1 MSLTLGHLYKFDS
14 FIVDVDERVLFR
26 DGRMVP
32 LTPKVF
38 ETLLLLVKNHGSIV
52 TKEMMLDTLWPN
64 VFVEESNVTFNITML
79 RKALGDTKRSPTY
92 IETVPRRG
100 YRFKTEVREVLGQD
114 LRGETTTTQ
123 PAVPSGNGKLAPI
136 PITAELSPAAFDSPP
151 GATFSGAAAAVSQP
165 ETQVRSRSLLSG
177 QRVILLAITALVII
191 VSLAATIWRLNRNSS
206 VLGKRDELKAGAR
219 MPLTGTALKTEQLTG
234 YGNIGAAAVSP
245 DGKQIA
251 YVEENN
257 GQQSLWL
264 RQTATAVN
272 VRIMPP
278 TYAVYNKIDF
288 SHDGTYVY
296 FVNHLEGEASDLYRI
311 PVFGGPPTKM
321 HENVEAGFSLAPD
334 DSQVAFKRRDRTARE
349 DTLYIADLNSGGER
363 PLIKHQG
370 PDWLFAFSWS
380 PDGRVIIFAS
390 GETDSG
396 RPTMKISEVN
406 VATGEEKLLIKP
418 NWYFIQ
424 QFEWLPD
431 GSGLLI
437 CAKEK
442 LTPEIWQ
449 MSYPGLHLQKL
460 IADLNNY
467 LSISL
472 TSDARKMIAVQSKL
486 VSQVWVSPGLDA
498 GKAWNI
504 AGGRGQL
511 AWMPDD
517 RLVYDYGSNT
527 SSDLWI
533 ANADGTEPKQLIFNS
548 GLNGAP
554 AISPD
559 GRTIVFQSDRTG
571 TQHLWRMNSDGSN
584 QVQLTNGY
592 AERNATISPDGK
604 WVYYNSSADHAL
616 WKIALE
622 GGQPVKLADDYSMY
636 PSVSPDGK
644 LIAAFHFPKY
654 GHEATII
661 VRRVEDMNPVT
672 ELTLAP
678 GFWISRTIQWEPDSS
693 GVIYAIQDEGKVK
706 LYSQPLNHQPL
717 HQLTSVK
724 AADEFEFAVSPRKR
738 LAFISTK
745 WDHDIVSIEGLK

>member
-1 MSLTLGHLYKFDS
+1 MSLALRHLYKFDS
-14 FIVDVDERVLFR
+14 FIVDVNERVLFR

-79 RKALGDTKRSPTY
+79 RKALGDTKRSSTY

-100 YRFKTEVREVLGQD
+100 YRFKTEVREVVGED
-114 LRGETTTTQ
+114 LRDESTAIQ
-123 PAVPSGNGKLAPI
+123 PATSSGNGKPEPI
-136 PITAELSPAAFDSPP
+136 AIIAELRPTTFDPRQPATLSASAVAQTEPQ
-151 GATFSGAAAAVSQP
+151 AA
-165 ETQVRSRSLLSG
+165 SRSFLRG
-177 QRVILLAITALVII
+177 PRMILLEVMALLMT
-191 VSLAATIWRLNRNSS
+191 VSLAATVWRLNRNSP
-206 VLGKRDELKAGAR
+206 VPDKRSEARASGR
-219 MPLTGTALKTEQLTG
+219 MPLSPTALKTEQLTG

-245 DGKQIA
+245 DGKQIV

-272 VRIMPP
+272 VRIVPP
-278 TYAVYNKIDF
+278 SYSVYNKIDF
-288 SHDGTYVY
+288 SHDGNYVY
-296 FVNHLEGEASDLYRI
+296 FVNHLADEASDLYRI

-321 HENVEAGFSLAPD
+321 HENVEAGFSLASD
-334 DSQVAFKRRDRTARE
+334 DSQVAFKRRDRVARE
-349 DTLYIADLNSGGER
+349 DTLYIADLNTGRER
-363 PLIKHQG
+363 PLIKHQA

-380 PDGRVIIFAS
+380 PDGRVIVFAS

-396 RPTMKISEVN
+396 RSTMKISEVN
-406 VATGEEKLLIKP
+406 VATGEEKLLVKP

-424 QFEWLPD
+424 QFEWVPD

-449 MSYPGLHLQKL
+449 MSYPGLQLQKL

-472 TSDARKMIAVQSKL
+472 TADARKMIAVQSKL

-498 GKAWNI
+498 SRAWNI

-616 WKIALE
+616 WRIALD
-622 GGQPVKLADDYSMY
+622 GGEPVKLVDDYSIY

-644 LIAAFHFPKY
+644 LIASFHFPKY

-661 VRRVEDMNPVT
+661 VRRIEDLNLVA

-706 LYSQPLNHQPL
+706 LYSQLINHQPPR
-717 HQLTSVK
+717 QLTSVK
-724 AADEFEFAVSPRKR
+724 AADEFEFAISPRKR

-745 WDHDIVSIEGLK
+745 WDHDIVSIDGLR

>member
-1 MSLTLGHLYKFDS
+1 
-14 FIVDVDERVLFR
+14 
-26 DGRMVP
+26 
-32 LTPKVF
+32 
-38 ETLLLLVKNHGSIV
+38 
-52 TKEMMLDTLWPN
+52 MLNTLWPD

-100 YRFKTEVREVLGQD
+100 YRFKTQVKEVLGED
-114 LRGETTTTQ
+114 SSGERA
-123 PAVPSGNGKLAPI
+123 PAETGAHSENGRLESKSTRSKASAALSQTAPDVLT
-136 PITAELSPAAFDSPP
+136 PLEGSPP
-151 GATFSGAAAAVSQP
+151 
-165 ETQVRSRSLLSG
+165 LLSG
-177 QRVILLAITALVII
+177 KRIMLLAALALVMT
-191 VSLAATIWRLNRNSS
+191 VTGAATIWRLNHNSS
-206 VLGKRDELKAGAR
+206 VLDKKSGPNAGGR
-219 MPLTGTALKTEQLTG
+219 MPLMPATLNTEQLTG
-234 YGNIGAAAVSP
+234 YGDIVAAAVSP

-257 GQQSLWL
+257 GHQSLWL
-264 RQTATAVN
+264 RQAATAVN
-272 VRIMPP
+272 VRIIPP
-278 TYAVYNKIDF
+278 TYSVYNKIEF
-288 SHDGTYVY
+288 SHDGNYVY
-296 FVNHLEGEASDLYRI
+296 FVKHLENEASDLYRI
-311 PVFGGPPTKM
+311 PVFGGPQTKI
-321 HENVEAGFSLAPD
+321 HDNVEAGFSLAPD
-334 DSQVAFKRRDRTARE
+334 DSQVAFKRRDRNARE
-349 DTLYIADLNSGGER
+349 DTLYIADLNNGSER
-363 PLIKHQG
+363 PLIKHQS

-406 VATGEEKLLIKP
+406 VATGEEKLLILP

-431 GSGLLI
+431 SSGVLI

-449 MSYPGLHLQKL
+449 MSYPGLQLKKL

-472 TSDARKMIAVQSKL
+472 TGDARQMIAVQSKL
-486 VSQVWVSPGLDA
+486 VSQVWVSPALDA
-498 GKAWNI
+498 SKAWNI

-511 AWMPDD
+511 AWMPDG
-517 RLVYDYGSNT
+517 RLVYDYGSST

-548 GLNGAP
+548 GLNTTP

-559 GRTIVFQSDRTG
+559 GRNIVFQSDRTG

-616 WKIALE
+616 WKIALD
-622 GGQPVKLADDYSMY
+622 GGQPVKLTDDYSTY

-644 LIAAFHFPKY
+644 LIASFHFPKY
-654 GHEATII
+654 GHEATIT
-661 VRRVEDMNPVT
+661 VRRVEDLNTVA
-672 ELTLAP
+672 ELALAP

-693 GVIYAIQDEGKVK
+693 AVIYAIQSEGKVK
-706 LYSQPLNHQPL
+706 LYRQPLIHQPP
-717 HQLTSVK
+717 HQLTTLK
-724 AADEFEFAVSPRKR
+724 AEDEFEFAISSKKQ

-745 WDHDIVSIEGLK
+745 WDHDIVLISGLK

>member
-1 MSLTLGHLYKFDS
+1 MSLTLQHLYKFDS
-14 FIVDVDERVLFR
+14 FIVDVNERVLFR
-26 DGRMVP
+26 DGQTVP

-52 TKEMMLDTLWPN
+52 TKEMMFDTLWPN
-64 VFVEESNVTFNITML
+64 VFVEESNVTFNIAML

-100 YRFKTEVREVLGQD
+100 YRFKTEVREVLAED
-114 LRGETTTTQ
+114 LRHETTAIQ
-123 PAVPSGNGKLAPI
+123 PATTSGNGKLELLPVAAEQRPSLSR
-136 PITAELSPAAFDSPP
+136 TAS
-151 GATFSGAAAAVSQP
+151 AV
-165 ETQVRSRSLLSG
+165 RGSLLSG
-177 QRVILLAITALVII
+177 RIILLAITALVLILG
-191 VSLAATIWRLNRNSS
+191 LAATFWRLNRNSS
-206 VLGKRDELKAGAR
+206 VLDKRTEPKAGVR
-219 MPLTGTALKTEQLTG
+219 MPLSPTALKTEQLTG

-251 YVEENN
+251 YVEEND

-264 RQTATAVN
+264 RQAATAVN
-272 VRIMPP
+272 VRIIPP
-278 TYAVYNKIDF
+278 NYSVYNKIDF
-288 SHDGTYVY
+288 SHDGNYVY
-296 FVNHLEGEASDLYRI
+296 FVNHLPDAASDLYRV

-334 DSQVAFKRRDRTARE
+334 DSQVAFKRRDRVARQ
-349 DTLYIADLNSGGER
+349 DTLYIADLNTGGER
-363 PLIKHQG
+363 PLIKHQV

-380 PDGRVIIFAS
+380 PDGRVIILAS

-396 RPTMKISEVN
+396 RQTMSISEVN
-406 VATGEEKLLIKP
+406 VATGAEKLLIKP

-442 LTPEIWQ
+442 LTAEIWQ
-449 MSYPGLHLQKL
+449 MSYPGLQFQKL
-460 IADLNNY
+460 MADLNNY

-498 GKAWNI
+498 SKAWNI

-527 SSDLWI
+527 SSDLWT

-571 TQHLWRMNSDGSN
+571 TQHLWRMHADGSN

-616 WKIALE
+616 WKIALD
-622 GGQPVKLADDYSMY
+622 GGEPVKLTDDYSTY
-636 PSVSPDGK
+636 PSISPDGK
-644 LIAAFHFPKY
+644 LIASFHFPKY

-661 VRRVEDMNPVT
+661 VRRVEDMNPVA

-678 GFWISRTIQWEPDSS
+678 GFWISRSIQWEPDSS
-693 GVIYAIQDEGKVK
+693 AVIYAIQDQGRVK
-706 LYSQPLNHQPL
+706 LYSQLLNQRSP
-717 HQLTSVK
+717 HQLTSFK
-724 AADEFEFAVSPRKR
+724 AADEFEFAISPRKR

-745 WDHDIVSIEGLK
+745 WDHDIISIEGLK

>member
-1 MSLTLGHLYKFDS
+1 MSLTLRHLYKFDS
-14 FIVDVDERVLFR
+14 FIVDVNERVLFR

-38 ETLLLLVKNHGSIV
+38 ETLLLLVRNQGSIV
-52 TKEMMLDTLWPN
+52 TKEKMLKTLWPD

-79 RKALGDTKRSPTY
+79 RKALGDTKRAPTY

-100 YRFKTEVREVLGQD
+100 YRFKTQVSEIV
-114 LRGETTTTQ
+114 GEDALVNRTH
-123 PAVPSGNGKLAPI
+123 SGNGHSERTSAIGP
-136 PITAELSPAAFDSPP
+136 SPP
-151 GATFSGAAAAVSQP
+151 VSLFAGK
-165 ETQVRSRSLLSG
+165 RI
-177 QRVILLAITALVII
+177 ILLAVTAVIMA
-191 VSLAATIWRLNRNSS
+191 VTVAATIWRLNRTSLARVKKS
-206 VLGKRDELKAGAR
+206 EEHGAR
-219 MPLTGTALKTEQLTG
+219 MPLTPAALKIEQLTG
-234 YGNIGAAAVSP
+234 YGDIVSAAVSP

-272 VRIMPP
+272 VRIVAPA
-278 TYAVYNKIDF
+278 YCVYNKIDF
-288 SHDGTYVY
+288 SHDGNYVY
-296 FVNHLEGEASDLYRI
+296 FVKHVEQQASDLYRI
-311 PVFGGPPTKM
+311 PVFGGPPTLM

-334 DSQVAFKRRDRTARE
+334 DLQVAFKRRDRNARE
-349 DTLYIADLNSGGER
+349 DTLYVADLESGRER
-363 PLIKHQG
+363 ALVKHQA

-380 PDGRVIIFAS
+380 PDGSVIVFAS

-396 RPTMKISEVN
+396 RPAMKISEVK
-406 VATGEEKLLIKP
+406 VATGEEKLLVKP

-431 GSGLLI
+431 SSGLLI

-449 MSYPGLHLQKL
+449 MSYPGLQMQKL

-472 TSDARKMIAVQSKL
+472 TGDGRTMVALQSKL
-486 VSQVWVSPGLDA
+486 VSQVWVSSGLDA
-498 GKAWNI
+498 SKAWNI

-511 AWMPDD
+511 AWMPDG
-517 RLVYDYGSNT
+517 RLVYDYGSNN

-533 ANADGTEPKQLIFNS
+533 ANADGTAPKQLIFNS
-548 GLNGAP
+548 GLNTTP

-571 TQHLWRMNSDGSN
+571 TQHLWRMNSDGSS

-616 WKIALE
+616 WKIALA
-622 GGQPVKLADDYSMY
+622 GGEPVKLTDEYSTY

-644 LIAAFHFPKY
+644 LIASFHFPRY

-661 VRRVEDMNPVT
+661 VRRIEDMNPVA
-672 ELTLAP
+672 ELAMAR
-678 GFWISRTIQWEPDSS
+678 GFWISRTIQWAPDSAA
-693 GVIYAIQDEGKVK
+693 VIYAVQDEGKVK
-706 LYSQPLNHQPL
+706 LYSQSLNQLPP
-717 HQLTSVK
+717 HQLTSLK
-724 AADEFEFAVSPRKR
+724 AEDEFEFAISPKKQ

-745 WDHDIVSIEGLK
+745 WDHDIVSISGLK